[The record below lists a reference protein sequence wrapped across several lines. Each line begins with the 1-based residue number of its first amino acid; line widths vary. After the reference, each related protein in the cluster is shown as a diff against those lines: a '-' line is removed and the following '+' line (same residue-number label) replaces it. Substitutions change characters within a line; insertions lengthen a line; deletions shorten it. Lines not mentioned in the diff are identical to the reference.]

1 LAGSYNFPYIKYLN
15 IKKTSDGFSVAGKN
29 TLFQSSLHRDTKNM
43 LLCKAILNC
52 LFKCFL
58 YDTEGFVNKQRF
70 DMLMQPLVDQVTVK
84 LYPASFISHL
94 LA

>member
-1 LAGSYNFPYIKYLN
+1 
-15 IKKTSDGFSVAGKN
+15 
-29 TLFQSSLHRDTKNM
+29 
-43 LLCKAILNC
+43 
-52 LFKCFL
+52 
-58 YDTEGFVNKQRF
+58 VNKQRF